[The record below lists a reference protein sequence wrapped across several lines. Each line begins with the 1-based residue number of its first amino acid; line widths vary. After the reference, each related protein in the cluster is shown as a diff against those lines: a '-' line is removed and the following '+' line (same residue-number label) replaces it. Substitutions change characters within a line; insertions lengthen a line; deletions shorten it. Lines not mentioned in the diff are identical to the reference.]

1 MSYRVGVIGC
11 TGIGTQHAS
20 SLVGLTDAELVAGG
34 DLSSSV
40 LERFQ
45 EHWAEEWPDMAT
57 YTDHRQML
65 AEARPALVLEGG
77 RHAEKAALVE
87 ACARSGAHVLLD
99 KPLQA
104 EY

>member
-20 SLVGLTDAELVAGG
+20 GLVGLTDAELVAGC

-65 AEARPALVLEGG
+65 AEARLDIVTVATSDHKHADQIG
-77 RHAEKAALVE
+77 RASCRERV
-87 ACARSGAHVLLD
+87 
-99 KPLQA
+99 
-104 EY
+104 